1 MREAI
6 TSNPPIETIIRGSRK
21 SKPSTIPVIS
31 STSIKTSSRPAS
43 IHSRTKAALCARGDS
58 QALSLMLAARKSGQA
73 KEPKASSLAY
83 ARSNGEI
90 AAGETASMLASGT
103 AQMRPE
109 VRGIELDAQ
118 SRCAHYSSPLDIV
131 AIKMKCC
138 GGYFACKECHAALAD
153 HVLE

>member
-1 MREAI
+1 
-6 TSNPPIETIIRGSRK
+6 
-21 SKPSTIPVIS
+21 
-31 STSIKTSSRPAS
+31 
-43 IHSRTKAALCARGDS
+43 
-58 QALSLMLAARKSGQA
+58 MLAARKSGQA

-118 SRCAHYSSPLDIV
+118 SRCTHYSSPLDIV

-153 HVLE
+153 HVLEPWPREEWQRPAILCGACGTELTIAEYIESSSECPDCGARFNPACREHRAYYFRPYAGAGEL